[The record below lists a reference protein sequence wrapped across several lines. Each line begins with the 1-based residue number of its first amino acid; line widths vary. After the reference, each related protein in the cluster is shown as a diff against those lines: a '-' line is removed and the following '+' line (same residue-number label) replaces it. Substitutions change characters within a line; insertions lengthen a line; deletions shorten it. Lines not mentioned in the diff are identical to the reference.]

1 MSSSNLGNPQQ
12 QQINKYLQNSRS
24 YYANSLTHYQ
34 QNNFPKASECLWG
47 AIAEALKALSL
58 KVRGIP
64 VNKHWEIGDYMDI
77 LVGQLHTKGLTND
90 LKLAA
95 HGLHTYFYET
105 NLNTVDFRMMY
116 AKAQMFYAL
125 LQPLL

>member
-1 MSSSNLGNPQQ
+1 MGSNRGSAKGSILKSKGDTCEQTLGDWR
-12 QQINKYLQNSRS
+12 L
-24 YYANSLTHYQ
+24 L
-34 QNNFPKASECLWG
+34 
-47 AIAEALKALSL
+47 
-58 KVRGIP
+58 
-64 VNKHWEIGDYMDI
+64 DI

-116 AKAQMFYAL
+116 AKAQRFYAL